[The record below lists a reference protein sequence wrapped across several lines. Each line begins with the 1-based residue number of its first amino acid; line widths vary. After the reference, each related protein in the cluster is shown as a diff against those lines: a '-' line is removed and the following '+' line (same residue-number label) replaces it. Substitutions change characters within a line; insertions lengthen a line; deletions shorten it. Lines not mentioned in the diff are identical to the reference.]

1 MIKLGIKMFGF
12 KEMIGKLESFEQGVP
27 KIINKGVERTAAKIK
42 REAIRFAPVDTGR
55 LRGSI
60 GIWYVGE
67 NEVFVGSELSYS
79 GFVEFGTMKMRPQPY
94 LRPALEIARL
104 TMAPDVM
111 TDLVHEWEK

>member
-1 MIKLGIKMFGF
+1 MIKLGIEMFGF
-12 KEMIGKLESFEQGVP
+12 KEMIGKLEDFENGVP

-42 REAIRFAPVDTGR
+42 KLAIRFAPVDTGR

-60 GIWYVGE
+60 GIWYISE
-67 NEVFVGSELSYS
+67 NSVFVGTILDYA
-79 GFVEFGTMKMRPQPY
+79 GYVEYGTIKMRPQPY

-111 TDLVHEWEK
+111 TDLIYDWEK